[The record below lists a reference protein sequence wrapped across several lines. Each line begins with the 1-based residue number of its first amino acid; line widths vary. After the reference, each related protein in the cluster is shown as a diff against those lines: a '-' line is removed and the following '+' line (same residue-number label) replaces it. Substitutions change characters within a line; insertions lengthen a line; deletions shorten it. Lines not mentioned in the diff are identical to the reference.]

1 MITKKLNIGICLQFI
16 IVILLAYT
24 TGTTKSFAGFFNY
37 SSHSKADTNF
47 LDSLEQTVTNSTVDS
62 SKLFV
67 NLLSSSSNQNNY
79 NILLNPEAKLFVDDY
94 IRTHSAYLNNMKVW
108 GKPYFDLYDKILSAY
123 GVPVQLK
130 YLSVI
135 ESSLSS
141 TAISWAGAVGPWQMM
156 ADAAREYGLRTG
168 NYDDRYDYVKSTNA
182 AARMLSTLY
191 STYKD
196 WLLVIAAYN
205 CGTANVNR
213 AITKAHSTDFWRIQY
228 YLPEETRN
236 HVKKFIATHYYFEG
250 NGSIA
255 TLTANEAK
263 DYILNN
269 DASKN
274 NSYASLIS
282 TCTAISV
289 FGKYNSVVIANTLG
303 MDILVFNELNPGFDA
318 SLAKGSIYTL
328 RLPADKAALFQ
339 SKKIQ
344 ILKQS
349 VELFLSSANTSQPQS
364 K

>member
-1 MITKKLNIGICLQFI
+1 MKKSLQLFVGCFFIFNINVTHCFG
-16 IVILLAYT
+16 
-24 TGTTKSFAGFFNY
+24 GFNY
-37 SSHSKADTNF
+37 KSQLIADTNF
-47 LDSLEQTVTNSTVDS
+47 LDSIERTVTNVAIDS
-62 SKLFV
+62 SKVFTSLIA
-67 NLLSSSSNQNNY
+67 SSNNQNGY
-79 NILLNPEAKLFVDDY
+79 NVSLNPEAKLFVDQY
-94 IRTHSAYLNNMKVW
+94 IHTHADYLNNMKVW

-156 ADAAREYGLRTG
+156 SEAAREYGLRTG

-213 AITKAHSTDFWRIQY
+213 AITKAHSTNFWRIQY

-255 TLTANEAK
+255 TLTADEAK
-263 DYILNN
+263 NYILNN
-269 DASKN
+269 DANKN

-303 MDILVFNELNPGFDA
+303 MDISMFNQLNTGFDDA
-318 SLAKGSIYTL
+318 LTKGLIYTMH
-328 RLPADKAALFQ
+328 LPADKAALFQ
-339 SKKIQ
+339 AKKIL

-349 VELFLSSANTSQPQS
+349 VELFLSSANTLPVQN